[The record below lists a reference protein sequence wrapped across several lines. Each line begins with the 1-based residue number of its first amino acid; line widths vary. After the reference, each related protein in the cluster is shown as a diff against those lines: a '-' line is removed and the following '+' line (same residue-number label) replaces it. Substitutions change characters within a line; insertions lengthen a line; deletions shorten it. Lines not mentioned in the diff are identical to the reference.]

1 MIEIKQISTTKEFAA
16 IKEEWN
22 SLLIKSDAATIFLT
36 WEWAFS
42 WWEAFSDPNM
52 CLYILVAMENKKI
65 IAIAPLFITKR
76 VLLKLF
82 RINEINFLGA
92 KIANGEYLDF
102 IIDSSCDTAEI
113 LTCIF
118 NHLDNHTKHWDRFHL
133 TDIPETSSSL
143 HCAADIAKA
152 RQYWFAIKDKSV
164 CPFVVLPES
173 WNALKSSL
181 SKKTRKNLEYQHRR
195 LQDRLGVTFS
205 PYNKTTIET
214 DVNSFLALHK
224 KLWNSR
230 GKPGSLTNQ
239 RKQQFY
245 HAIAVRFSK
254 RDWLRLC
261 FLKADN
267 VPIAALFGFQYQ
279 KKFYYLQSGYDPLW
293 SKYSIAQVNLACIF
307 ENLISEGCSEFDFLR
322 GTEPYKY
329 QWGAIDKKNVIFTF
343 SRRNIKSTLFHALS
357 SLKIKLWK

>member
-1 MIEIKQISTTKEFAA
+1 MLTIRQISTTEEFAA
-16 IKEEWN
+16 IKEDWN
-22 SLLIKSDAATIFLT
+22 YLLNKSNAATIFLT

-42 WWEAFSDPNM
+42 WWEAFSNSDIH
-52 CLYILVAMENKKI
+52 LYILLVMEDKKI

-76 VLLKLF
+76 VFFKLL
-82 RINEINFLGA
+82 RINEINFLGT
-92 KIANGEYLDF
+92 KVANGEYLDF
-102 IIDSSCDTAEI
+102 IIDSNYDNNKI
-113 LTCIF
+113 LTLIF
-118 NHLDNHTKHWDRFHL
+118 NYLDKNTQHWDRFRL
-133 TDIPETSSSL
+133 DDIPEKSPSL
-143 HCAADIAKA
+143 HCAATIAKD
-152 RQYWFAIKDKSV
+152 RKYWFTIKEKSI

-173 WNALKSSL
+173 WNTMKSSL
-181 SKKTRKNLEYQHRR
+181 SKKMRKNLEYQHRR

-214 DVNSFLALHK
+214 DVNSFFALHK

-230 GKPGSLTNQ
+230 GQSGSLTDQ
-239 RKQQFY
+239 KKQKFY

-254 RDWLRLC
+254 KNWLKLW
-261 FLKADN
+261 FLKAEDI
-267 VPIAALFGFQYQ
+267 PIAALFGFQYQ

-329 QWGAIDKKNVIFTF
+329 HWGAIDKKNVIFTF
-343 SRRNIKSTLFHALS
+343 SRRNMKSTLFNSLS
-357 SLKIKLWK
+357 SLKTKLWK